1 MKKATYVLALLATV
15 SWTGAQAQSDTWQT
29 NVNQGHPYVGIG
41 ATSLGLDNDRVPG
54 VSSSSPGHSSKLGS
68 LVLGY
73 QFDDLWA
80 ADLTFGTSMGSNL
93 DVDAISLNGY
103 RFFGSSRL
111 RPYLSAGLSHF
122 SVDDAQDDSTQQ
134 VQAGVGLSADL
145 SRNLELRG
153 GFQSHYTISG
163 DSFQDNAWN
172 VVLAWHFRKPPVVQ
186 VAQAVQVEPQPVP
199 RPAPVVVVEK
209 EVVEKIELQVL
220 FDFDKSVIKSAY
232 EPQFQQIAQLMRDDP
247 ERITTIVEGHT
258 DWVGTAA
265 YNQDLS
271 ERRANAVKQKLVN
284 DYGIAPERIETVG
297 FGESQPVA
305 DNTTAAGRQLNRRAI
320 AVILRTVTVTE

>member
-1 MKKATYVLALLATV
+1 MKKVTYFLALLATV
-15 SWTGAQAQSDTWQT
+15 SWTGAQA
-29 NVNQGHPYVGIG
+29 NENQGHPYVGIG

-54 VSSSSPGHSSKLGS
+54 TYSSSPGHSSKLGS
-68 LVLGY
+68 VVLGY

-80 ADLTFGTSMGSNL
+80 ADLSFGTNMGDNL

-111 RPYLSAGLSHF
+111 RPYVSAGLSHF

-145 SRNLELRG
+145 SRNLELRAG
-153 GFQSHYTISG
+153 YQSHHTISG
-163 DSFQDNAWN
+163 DSFQDDAWG
-172 VVLAWHFRKPPVVQ
+172 VVLAWHFRKPPVIQ
-186 VAQAVQVEPQPVP
+186 VAQVEPQPVP

-220 FDFDKSVIKSAY
+220 FDFDKSVIKSFY

-258 DWVGTAA
+258 DWVGTDA

-271 ERRANAVKQKLVN
+271 ERRANAVKQKLVD

-305 DNTTAAGRQLNRRAI
+305 DNTTAAGRQQNRRAI

>member
-1 MKKATYVLALLATV
+1 MRKATCLLALLATV
-15 SWTGAQAQSDTWQT
+15 SWTGVQAQSENRGANDS
-29 NVNQGHPYVGIG
+29 QGHPYVGIG

-54 VSSSSPGHSSKLGS
+54 VYSSSPGHASKLGS

-80 ADLTFGTSMGSNL
+80 ADLSFGTNMGNNL

-103 RFFGSSRL
+103 RFFGSSTF
-111 RPYLSAGLSHF
+111 RPYVSAGLSHF
-122 SVDDAQDDSTQQ
+122 SVDDAPDDSTQQ

-145 SRNLELRG
+145 SRNLELRAG
-153 GFQSHYTISG
+153 YQSHYTISG
-163 DSFQDNAWN
+163 ESFQDDAWG
-172 VVLAWHFRKPPVVQ
+172 VVLAWHFREPPLMR
-186 VAQAVQVEPQPVP
+186 VAQVETRPAPQPA
-199 RPAPVVVVEK
+199 PAPVVER
-209 EVVEKIELQVL
+209 EVVERIELQVL
-220 FDFDKSVIKSAY
+220 FDFDKSVIKSFY

-258 DWVGTAA
+258 DWVGTDE

-271 ERRANAVKQKLVN
+271 ERRANAVKQKLVA

-305 DNTTAAGRQLNRRAI
+305 DNTTAAGRQQNRRAI
-320 AVILRTVTVTE
+320 AVILRTVTVAE